1 MSSRLCQ
8 VVAVEKG
15 IKNKA
20 HTGVTAA
27 YQLAQK
33 PALMQGIAR
42 TYRPKDE
49 EGEVF
54 PPEQTKVQVT
64 ASQLLAT
71 LREHMV
77 ELFDITATKD
87 FANCGALADVSVGD
101 VSIAKNVPVT
111 YLLFLEKKLVDV
123 HTFVSKIPTLD
134 SSETWVWD
142 ANAGCFAS
150 EPVETHKTKKLPK
163 VVTKAPATDKHPA
176 QVEVFQEDVVVG
188 YWKTVKFSGAMPADD
203 IKKLLTRI
211 EGLQRAV
218 KFARE
223 EANSKQI
230 ESVSV
235 GAKIFSYL
243 FD

>member
-1 MSSRLCQ
+1 
-8 VVAVEKG
+8 
-15 IKNKA
+15 
-20 HTGVTAA
+20 
-27 YQLAQK
+27 
-33 PALMQGIAR
+33 
-42 TYRPKDE
+42 
-49 EGEVF
+49 
-54 PPEQTKVQVT
+54 
-64 ASQLLAT
+64 
-71 LREHMV
+71 MV
-77 ELFDITATKD
+77 
-87 FANCGALADVSVGD
+87 
-101 VSIAKNVPVT
+101 IAKNVPVT

-134 SSETWVWD
+134 SSETWTWD

-176 QVEVFQEDVVVG
+176 QVEVYQEDVVVG

-223 EANSKQI
+223 ESNSKII
-230 ESVSV
+230 EEVKV
-235 GAKIFSYL
+235 GEKIFNYL